1 MNASLLF
8 AASSVPAPAGR
19 TSPWAVAVILILL
32 AVGFAL
38 ALRAALA
45 HFRGQGGCCGGGG
58 ACVPPTPH
66 VKPLG
71 PVVFRRALTLDGL
84 HCMNCVNRV
93 ARALNAIPGV
103 AADVTLDP
111 QRALVCADREV
122 PDDVLRKAVED
133 EGFRVVAAS

>member
-58 ACVPPTPH
+58 ACVPPAPD
-66 VKPLG
+66 KALG
-71 PVVFRRALTLDGL
+71 PVVSRRTLELDGL

-133 EGFRVVAAS
+133 EGFRVVSLS

>member
-19 TSPWAVAVILILL
+19 TSPWAVAVILLLL
-32 AVGFAL
+32 AGGFAI
-38 ALRAALA
+38 ALRAAVA

-58 ACVPPTPH
+58 ACVPPEPD
-66 VKPLG
+66 KALG
-71 PVVFRRALTLDGL
+71 PVVFRRTLELDGL

-111 QRALVCADREV
+111 QRARVRADREV
-122 PDDVLRKAVED
+122 PGDVLRKAVED
-133 EGFRVVAAS
+133 EGFRVVSLS

>member
-45 HFRGQGGCCGGGG
+45 HFRGQGGCCGG
-58 ACVPPTPH
+58 ACVPPAPD
-66 VKPLG
+66 KALG
-71 PVVFRRALTLDGL
+71 PVVSRRTLELDGL

-111 QRALVCADREV
+111 QCALVCADREV

-133 EGFRVVAAS
+133 EGFRVVAVS